1 MAKQT
6 LLEKFSD
13 PAKLVEATKEELV
26 ELYAFTNQLIEDF
39 EAQAKVVKDELAGR
53 MDTNGE
59 IIGDYSVVKA
69 KRVNFDVTLE
79 QAQELGAVKQAI
91 DTSALKKLY
100 DKGIEIAH
108 TITEYIM
115 IKPVTKSKLVDDQE

>member
-1 MAKQT
+1 MKNPAEILDLTKEQLVDLYANT
-6 LLEKFSD
+6 LTEQEEI
-13 PAKLVEATKEELV
+13 EAT
-26 ELYAFTNQLIEDF
+26 I
-39 EAQAKVVKDELAGR
+39 KVIKDELAGR

-59 IIGDYSVVKA
+59 IIGNYSVVKA

-115 IKPVTKSKLVDDQE
+115 IKPVTKSKQVDDQE

>member
-1 MAKQT
+1 MEQT
-6 LLEKFSD
+6 LLEKYSD
-13 PAKLVEATKEELV
+13 PADLVKATKEELV
-26 ELYAFTNQLIEDF
+26 ELYSITSTIIEEL
-39 EAQAKVVKDELAGR
+39 EAQSKVVKDELAGR

-59 IIGDYSVVKA
+59 IIGEWSVVKA

-115 IKPVTKSKLVDDQE
+115 IKPVTKSKLAEDQE